1 MTNEQRL
8 ELKKLIMKRQ
18 TDQNIAM
25 KEASACERTAYC
37 AKAHDVLTAL
47 PWHLRAGK

>member
-1 MTNEQRL
+1 MTNEERL
-8 ELKKLIMKRQ
+8 QLKKLIMKRQ

-25 KEASACERTAYC
+25 KEASACERTIYC
-37 AKAHDVLTAL
+37 AKAHKVLTEL